1 MSKIFG
7 MVAATALFAS
17 MTAFAQTPSS
27 APASDSASA
36 PAAAPSDDAKP
47 AHKHGHHHHMA
58 GMKAGTDEN
67 ADKLNACLSNATPTS
82 EQESCLKQASGTTNG

>member
-7 MVAATALFAS
+7 MVAAAALFTS
-17 MTAFAQTPSS
+17 MTAFAQTPSP

-47 AHKHGHHHHMA
+47 AHKHGGHHHHMA
-58 GMKAGTDEN
+58 KAGTDEN
-67 ADKLNACLSNATPTS
+67 ADKLNACMSNSTPTS
-82 EQESCLKQASGTTNG
+82 EQESCLKQAAGSGNG